1 MTIWA
6 PVASKLPIPCRHLNM
21 KAFAGVD
28 SDPRQE
34 LIVVELDGIVVTC
47 LQLTMIFC
55 LSHRG
60 SKRARSEAV
69 RVDSRLRGSGNR
81 RALNP
86 LWCRKGT
93 PAYDVASFNRPS
105 IGPAW
110 MLVVST
116 TGSVSMPDT
125 SVTNARWNSGRIYPA
140 ANLVNGAPRLKL
152 HKNRIFLVS

>member
-34 LIVVELDGIVVTC
+34 LIVVELDGIVIKC
-47 LQLTMIFC
+47 LQLTMILS

-60 SKRARSEAV
+60 SKHARSEAV
-69 RVDSRLRGSGNR
+69 RVDSSRLRGSGNR

-86 LWCRKGT
+86 LCCRKGT
-93 PAYDVASFNRPS
+93 PAYDLASFN
-105 IGPAW
+105 
-110 MLVVST
+110 
-116 TGSVSMPDT
+116 
-125 SVTNARWNSGRIYPA
+125 
-140 ANLVNGAPRLKL
+140 
-152 HKNRIFLVS
+152 